1 MERCWIAVRRGNLNG
16 FDEFYSR
23 VCLCK
28 WEKATN
34 LFYRGYQPTEWDRM
48 DFCSSHLWPS
58 GWRNSIMFL
67 IVFLSRRFWL
77 IFPSSLMFGS
87 CLSVYWLKEGKVPHM
102 NISRHNMPPKS
113 LISDVEYER
122 VSPLIYAYVSFFS
135 SSKVGY
141 HSGPPMTWADFGIS
155 CDEAKWFAACHFRSS
170 FRSIFFLL
178 RSDSISLK
186 KLCFIPYLFRMKVF
200 GSKRFVT

>member
-1 MERCWIAVRRGNLNG
+1 
-16 FDEFYSR
+16 
-23 VCLCK
+23 
-28 WEKATN
+28 
-34 LFYRGYQPTEWDRM
+34 
-48 DFCSSHLWPS
+48 
-58 GWRNSIMFL
+58 MFL

-141 HSGPPMTWADFGIS
+141 HSGPPMT
-155 CDEAKWFAACHFRSS
+155 
-170 FRSIFFLL
+170 
-178 RSDSISLK
+178 
-186 KLCFIPYLFRMKVF
+186 
-200 GSKRFVT
+200 

>member
-16 FDEFYSR
+16 FDEFYTR
-23 VCLCK
+23 VCLSK

-34 LFYRGYQPTEWDRM
+34 LFYRGYLPTEWDRM
-48 DFCSSHLWPS
+48 DFCSSHLW
-58 GWRNSIMFL
+58 
-67 IVFLSRRFWL
+67 
-77 IFPSSLMFGS
+77 IFVPL
-87 CLSVYWLKEGKVPHM
+87 EGKVPHM

-141 HSGPPMTWADFGIS
+141 HSGPPMTWAEFGIS

-170 FRSIFFLL
+170 FRSILFLL
-178 RSDSISLK
+178 RSDSISLN
-186 KLCFIPYLFRMKVF
+186 KLCFMRYLFRMKVF

>member
-1 MERCWIAVRRGNLNG
+1 
-16 FDEFYSR
+16 
-23 VCLCK
+23 
-28 WEKATN
+28 
-34 LFYRGYQPTEWDRM
+34 
-48 DFCSSHLWPS
+48 
-58 GWRNSIMFL
+58 MFL
-67 IVFLSRRFWL
+67 IVFLSQRFWL

-141 HSGPPMTWADFGIS
+141 HSGPPVTWADFGIS
-155 CDEAKWFAACHFRSS
+155 CDDAKWFAACHFRSS
-170 FRSIFFLL
+170 FRSIFSCCVLIRFPWRSCVLFLICL
-178 RSDSISLK
+178 GWKFSDQRDLSRKGLTLWQHRGINDLSPL
-186 KLCFIPYLFRMKVF
+186 
-200 GSKRFVT
+200 